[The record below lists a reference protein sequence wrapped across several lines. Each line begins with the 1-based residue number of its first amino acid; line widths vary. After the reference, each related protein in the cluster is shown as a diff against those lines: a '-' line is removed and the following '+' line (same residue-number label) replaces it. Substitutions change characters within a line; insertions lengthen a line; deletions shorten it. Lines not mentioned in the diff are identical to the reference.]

1 MGAIPCGC
9 NSVWLQ
15 FRVGAIPCLPIYP
28 LNIELLSEKGR
39 NCRNSSSNSK
49 EDMSA
54 DPERQSKYFYNR
66 VWCGEFP

>member
-1 MGAIPCGC
+1 MIFFVMFIGKYI
-9 NSVWLQ
+9 V
-15 FRVGAIPCLPIYP
+15 IYCIK
-28 LNIELLSEKGR
+28 LISEGKFEEGR